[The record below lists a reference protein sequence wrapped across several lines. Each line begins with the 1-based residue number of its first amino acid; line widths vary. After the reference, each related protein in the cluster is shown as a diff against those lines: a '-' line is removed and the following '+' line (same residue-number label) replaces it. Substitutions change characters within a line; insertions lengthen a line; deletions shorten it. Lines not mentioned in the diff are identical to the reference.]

1 MMFGKTNAIAK
12 GSEAL
17 KLEIFNPSISWTKSS
32 SYECTRMQIK
42 TQVDSL
48 FYPVSASFA
57 QGKSA
62 VPIVYENIGYK
73 TMSYGSTPFYEI
85 TDRTTATEILTG
97 LGLNRLPDGTYAV
110 CLSLVNLTGANSTI
124 AYVCFTPTTTSFEVA
139 NGAVTFAKTGFSS
152 LGLCGYRTT
161 NILGI
166 MVVTLIAIS

>member
-1 MMFGKTNAIAK
+1 
-12 GSEAL
+12 
-17 KLEIFNPSISWTKSS
+17 
-32 SYECTRMQIK
+32 MQIK

-48 FYPVSASFA
+48 FYPVSTSFA

-62 VPIVYENIGYK
+62 VPIVYENIGYN

-110 CLSLVNLTGANSTI
+110 CLSLVNLATADSTI
-124 AYVCFTPTTTSFEVA
+124 AYVCFTPYINSFEVA
-139 NGAVTFAKTGFSS
+139 NGAITFAKTGFSS
-152 LGLCGYRTT
+152 LGLCGT
-161 NILGI
+161 NTKNLIGI